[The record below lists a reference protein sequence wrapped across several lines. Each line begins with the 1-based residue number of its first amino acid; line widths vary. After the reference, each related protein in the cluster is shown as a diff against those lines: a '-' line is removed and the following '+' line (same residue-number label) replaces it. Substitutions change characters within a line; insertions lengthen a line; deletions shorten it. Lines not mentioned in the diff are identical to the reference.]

1 MAPRLSDVEA
11 SYDQIDEWSRTP
23 WPGTRDLS
31 NGERADDGASMT
43 RLRRTF
49 TWLTVG
55 VLVLTL
61 VATLVAEALA

>member
-1 MAPRLSDVEA
+1 
-11 SYDQIDEWSRTP
+11 
-23 WPGTRDLS
+23 
-31 NGERADDGASMT
+31 MT

-55 VLVLTL
+55 VLVVTL

>member
-1 MAPRLSDVEA
+1 V
-11 SYDQIDEWSRTP
+11 
-23 WPGTRDLS
+23 
-31 NGERADDGASMT
+31 T

-49 TWLTVG
+49 TWLTVA